1 VPNKIKIALTLVA
14 VVAVFLVYQL
24 AQYVHTIANRNS
36 TFQQSSPLPN
46 PDDDPDHDGLNNQQE
61 VIWGTDPFNP
71 DSDGDGFKDGEE
83 ANSGHNPLVPGP
95 DDLINSGNLTDQ
107 LSELAASGIY
117 AGAIKPDGDNY
128 DQALNDITS
137 SVADSGIYLF
147 NKTVDASSFNVING
161 STQTNTVYVQT
172 TAPLFQQFSNAL
184 GNELSHIKDNLLTI
198 GKGGFSDSV
207 KKFFAQQSAVYA
219 SISKTGSTISVPR
232 PLLNTHTNFMSLSS
246 QMQTISDAL
255 ANGDKDTV
263 KAALA
268 LDALGNMY
276 TKYIDFLSTYGDT
289 LQNISLD
296 TNLLN
301 NLPK

>member
-1 VPNKIKIALTLVA
+1 MPTKIKIALTLVA

-46 PDDDPDHDGLNNQQE
+46 PDDDPDHDGLINQQE

>member
-1 VPNKIKIALTLVA
+1 MPNKIKIALTLVA
-14 VVAVFLVYQL
+14 IVAVFLVYQL
-24 AQYVHTIANRNS
+24 AQYVHAVANGNS

-83 ANSGHNPLVPGP
+83 VNSGHNPLVPGP

-117 AGAIKPDGDNY
+117 AGALKPDNENY
-128 DQALNDITS
+128 DQTLNDITS

-147 NKTVDASSFNVING
+147 NKTIDVSSFNVING
-161 STQTNTVYVQT
+161 SAQTNTTYVQT

-184 GNELSHIKDNLLTI
+184 GNELAHIKDNLLTI

-207 KKFFAQQSAVYA
+207 KNFFTQQSTVYA
-219 SISKTGSTISVPR
+219 SISKTGLTVSVPR
-232 PLLNTHTNFMSLSS
+232 PLLKIHTDFMSLSS
-246 QMQTISDAL
+246 QMQTISEAL

-276 TKYIDFLSTYGDT
+276 TKYIDLLSAYGDT

-296 TNLLN
+296 NNLLN